1 MKQDNYEEKEMVSL
15 LFKMTHQLDD
25 LGVHIGDILL
35 KSLASSNI
43 KLRIHLNY
51 YLSHMVVECAY

>member
-43 KLRIHLNY
+43 KLFDQ
-51 YLSHMVVECAY
+51 